1 MIGTGLKKLAQENGL
16 KVAHGVAY
24 GNFRGYAV
32 TLSEGSGYK
41 KMDITTR
48 FTDPEQLP
56 SIQAELNAVNTQKEY
71 GISQLVCAPQ
81 GVSAVF
87 VDTVGTIKKMTAF
100 FDWFFPIL
108 SRYSATGANVCAAC
122 GNMLSEDCW
131 ALVDGVAQPLHTGC
145 RQKMRENVESENH
158 EKKEGSYA
166 SGALGAALGGL
177 LGSILWAVVLSIGYV
192 ASVVG
197 LVIGWLSGKG
207 YDLLHGKQGKGKV
220 VILAVAVIL
229 GVLLGTLLSDGIALA
244 SMIGSGELEGFAVAD
259 IPGIILF
266 SLQNNSE
273 YRAGTLANMAM
284 GLVFAG
290 LGVFFLLKN
299 TGKAVSGRKM
309 IDLQ

>member
-1 MIGTGLKKLAQENGL
+1 MIGTGLKKLAEENGL

-41 KMDITTR
+41 KMDITTK
-48 FTDPEQLP
+48 FTDPEQIP

-71 GISQLVCAPQ
+71 GVSQLVCGAQ
-81 GVSAVF
+81 GVSVVF
-87 VDTVGTIKKMTAF
+87 LDTVGTLKKMAAF

-122 GNMLSEDCW
+122 GGMLAENCW
-131 ALVDGVAQPLHTGC
+131 ALVDGVALPLHSGC
-145 RQKMRENVESENH
+145 RQRIRENAEAENH

-166 SGALGAALGGL
+166 SGALGAVLGGL
-177 LGSILWAVVLSIGYV
+177 LGSILWAIVLSWGYV
-192 ASVVG
+192 ASIVG

-229 GVLLGTLLSDGIALA
+229 GVLLGTLISDGISLA
-244 SMIGSGELEGFAVAD
+244 GMIGSGELEGFTMGD
-259 IPGIILF
+259 IPGVILF
-266 SLQNNSE
+266 SLANNSE

-299 TGKAVSGRKM
+299 TGKAVSGRKV